1 MKRVQDKVVLITGA
15 ASGVGKADALL
26 LAAEGARVVLGDID
40 RKAGQAL
47 ATEIGANALFVEL
60 DVAEEEHWQ
69 RAIEQTLAQFGRLDV
84 LVNNAAI
91 CPLGTIEQTS
101 LQQWRSV
108 LRVNA
113 DGYFLG
119 CKYAIEAMKQNEHGG
134 SIIMMSSVAALGG
147 LAPMCSYSSSK
158 GAVTAL
164 TRNVAIHC
172 KNSGY
177 RIRCN
182 SIHPDGI
189 WTPMTQALVPDLDPA
204 ALGIGDNPMARMC
217 MPEDVANMV
226 LFLASDES
234 RFINGAEL
242 RIDNAQMISGIAAG
256 TPTQFKSEQQ

>member
-26 LAAEGARVVLGDID
+26 LAAEGARVVLADID
-40 RKAGQAL
+40 CEAGSAL
-47 ATEIGANALFVEL
+47 AAEIGAAALFVEL
-60 DVAEEEHWQ
+60 NVAEEQHWQ
-69 RAIEQTLAQFGRLDV
+69 RAIEQTLATFGRLDV

-91 CPLGTIEQTS
+91 CPLGTIEEAS
-101 LQQWRSV
+101 LAQWRNV
-108 LRVNA
+108 MRVNA

-119 CKYAIEAMKQNEHGG
+119 CKYGIEAMKRNASGG
-134 SIIMMSSVAALGG
+134 SIIMMSSVASLGG
-147 LAPMCSYSSSK
+147 LPPMCAYSASK

-164 TRNVAIHC
+164 TRSVAVHC

-189 WTPMTQALVPDLDPA
+189 WTPMTQSLVPNLDPV

-217 MPEDVANMV
+217 MPEDVANLV

-234 RFINGAEL
+234 RFVNGAEL
-242 RIDNAQMISGIAAG
+242 RIDNAQLISGIAG
-256 TPTQFKSEQQ
+256 

>member
-1 MKRVQDKVVLITGA
+1 MKRVRDKVVLITGA

-26 LAAEGARVVLGDID
+26 LAAEGACVVLADID
-40 RKAGQAL
+40 RVAGEAL
-47 ATEIGANALFVEL
+47 AAEIGTDALFVEL
-60 DVAEEEHWQ
+60 DVAEDAHWQ
-69 RAIEQTLAQFGRLDV
+69 RAIAQTLDRFGRLDV

-91 CPLGTIEQTS
+91 CPLGTVEEAS
-101 LQQWRSV
+101 LAQWRSV
-108 LRVNA
+108 MRVNA

-119 CKYAIEAMKQNEHGG
+119 CKYGVEAMKRNEGGG
-134 SIIMMSSVAALGG
+134 SIIMMSSIAALGG
-147 LAPMCSYSSSK
+147 LPPMCAYSASK

-164 TRNVAIHC
+164 TRSVAVHC

-189 WTPMTQALVPDLDPA
+189 WTPMTQALVPNLDPA
-204 ALGIGDNPMARMC
+204 TLGIGDNPMARMC
-217 MPEDVANMV
+217 MPEDVANLV

-242 RIDNAQMISGIAAG
+242 RIDNAQLISGIAG
-256 TPTQFKSEQQ
+256 Q

>member
-26 LAAEGARVVLGDID
+26 LAAEGARVVLADID
-40 RKAGQAL
+40 RVAGEAL
-47 ATEIGANALFVEL
+47 AAEIGAAALFVEL
-60 DVAEEEHWQ
+60 DVAEEQHWQ
-69 RAIEQTLAQFGRLDV
+69 RAIEQTLATFGRLDV

-91 CPLGTIEQTS
+91 CPLGTIEEAS
-101 LQQWRSV
+101 LAQWRNV
-108 LRVNA
+108 MRVNA

-119 CKYAIEAMKQNEHGG
+119 CKYGIEAMKRNASGG

-147 LAPMCSYSSSK
+147 LPPMCAYTGSK

-164 TRNVAIHC
+164 TRNVAMHC

-189 WTPMTQALVPDLDPA
+189 WTPMTQSLVPNLDPV

-217 MPEDVANMV
+217 MPEDVANLV

-234 RFINGAEL
+234 RFVNGAEL
-242 RIDNAQMISGIAAG
+242 RIDNAQTISGIAG
-256 TPTQFKSEQQ
+256 

>member
-26 LAAEGARVVLGDID
+26 LAAEGARVVLADID
-40 RKAGQAL
+40 RNGGQAL
-47 ATEIGANALFVEL
+47 ADEIGANALFVEL
-60 DVAEEEHWQ
+60 DVAEEAHWQ
-69 RAIEQTLAQFGRLDV
+69 RAIEQTLAHFGRLDV

-91 CPLGTIEQTS
+91 CPPGTIEEAS
-101 LQQWRSV
+101 LQQFRNV
-108 LRVNA
+108 MRINA

-119 CKYAIEAMKQNEHGG
+119 CKYAIEAMKGNTSGG

-147 LAPMCSYSSSK
+147 LPPMCAYSASK

-164 TRNVAIHC
+164 TRSVAVHC

-182 SIHPDGI
+182 SIHPDGV
-189 WTPMTQALVPDLDPA
+189 WTPMTQALMPGLDPV
-204 ALGIGDNPMARMC
+204 ALGIADNPMARMC
-217 MPEDVANMV
+217 MPEDVANLV

-234 RFINGAEL
+234 RFVNGAEL
-242 RIDNAQMISGIAAG
+242 RIDNAQMISGIA
-256 TPTQFKSEQQ
+256 S

>member
-26 LAAEGARVVLGDID
+26 LAAEGARVVLADID
-40 RKAGQAL
+40 CEAGSAL
-47 ATEIGANALFVEL
+47 AAEIGAAALFVEL
-60 DVAEEEHWQ
+60 NVAEEQHWQ
-69 RAIEQTLAQFGRLDV
+69 RAIEQTLATFGRLDV

-91 CPLGTIEQTS
+91 CPLGTIEEAS
-101 LQQWRSV
+101 LAQWRNV
-108 LRVNA
+108 MRVNA

-119 CKYAIEAMKQNEHGG
+119 CKYGIEAMKRNASGG

-147 LAPMCSYSSSK
+147 LPPMCAYSASK

-164 TRNVAIHC
+164 TRSVAVHC

-189 WTPMTQALVPDLDPA
+189 WTPMTQSLVPNLDPV

-217 MPEDVANMV
+217 MPEDVANLV

-234 RFINGAEL
+234 RFVNGAEL
-242 RIDNAQMISGIAAG
+242 RIDNAQTISGIAG
-256 TPTQFKSEQQ
+256 

>member
-40 RKAGQAL
+40 REGGQAL
-47 ATEIGANALFVEL
+47 AAEIGANALFVEL
-60 DVAEEEHWQ
+60 DVAEEAHWQ
-69 RAIEQTLAQFGRLDV
+69 RAIEQTLATFGRLDV

-91 CPLGTIEQTS
+91 CPLGTIEDAS
-101 LQQWRSV
+101 LAQWRNV
-108 LRVNA
+108 MRVNA

-119 CKYAIEAMKQNEHGG
+119 CKYGIEAMKRNATGG

-147 LAPMCSYSSSK
+147 LPPMCAYTGSK

-164 TRNVAIHC
+164 TRNVAMHC

-189 WTPMTQALVPDLDPA
+189 WTPMTQSLVPNLDPV

-217 MPEDVANMV
+217 MPEDVANLV

-234 RFINGAEL
+234 RFVNGAEL
-242 RIDNAQMISGIAAG
+242 RIDNAQTISGIAG
-256 TPTQFKSEQQ
+256 

>member
-26 LAAEGARVVLGDID
+26 LAAEGARVVLADID
-40 RKAGQAL
+40 HVAGEAL
-47 ATEIGANALFVEL
+47 AAEIGPSALFVEL
-60 DVAEEEHWQ
+60 DVAEEQHWQ
-69 RAIEQTLAQFGRLDV
+69 RVIEQTLATFGRLDV

-91 CPLGTIEQTS
+91 CPLGTVEEAS
-101 LQQWRSV
+101 LAQWRSV
-108 LRVNA
+108 MRVNA

-119 CKYAIEAMKQNEHGG
+119 CKHGIEAMKRNASGG
-134 SIIMMSSVAALGG
+134 SIIMMSSIAALGG
-147 LAPMCSYSSSK
+147 LPPMCAYSASK

-164 TRNVAIHC
+164 TRSVAVHC

-189 WTPMTQALVPDLDPA
+189 WTPMTQALVPGLDPA

-217 MPEDVANMV
+217 MPEDVANLV

-234 RFINGAEL
+234 RFVNGAEL
-242 RIDNAQMISGIAAG
+242 RIDNAQLISGIAG
-256 TPTQFKSEQQ
+256 K

>member
-26 LAAEGARVVLGDID
+26 LAAEGARVVLADID
-40 RKAGQAL
+40 CETGAAL
-47 ATEIGANALFVEL
+47 AAEIGAAALFIEL
-60 DVAEEEHWQ
+60 DVAEEAHWQ
-69 RAIEQTLAQFGRLDV
+69 RAIEQTLATFGRLDV

-91 CPLGTIEQTS
+91 CPIGTIEEAS
-101 LQQWRSV
+101 LAQWRTV
-108 LRVNA
+108 MRVNA

-119 CKYAIEAMKQNEHGG
+119 CKYAIEAMKHNATGG

-147 LAPMCSYSSSK
+147 LPPMCAYTGSK

-164 TRNVAIHC
+164 TRNVAMHC

-189 WTPMTQALVPDLDPA
+189 WTPMTQSLVPNLDPV

-217 MPEDVANMV
+217 MPEDVANLV

-234 RFINGAEL
+234 RFVNGAEL
-242 RIDNAQMISGIAAG
+242 RIDNAQTISGIAG
-256 TPTQFKSEQQ
+256 

>member
-40 RKAGQAL
+40 REGGQAL
-47 ATEIGANALFVEL
+47 AAEIGANALFVEL
-60 DVAEEEHWQ
+60 DVAEEQHWQ
-69 RAIEQTLAQFGRLDV
+69 RAIEQTLATFGRLDV

-91 CPLGTIEQTS
+91 CPLGTIEEAS
-101 LQQWRSV
+101 LQQWRTV
-108 LRVNA
+108 MRVNA

-119 CKYAIEAMKQNEHGG
+119 CKYAIEAMKRNASGG

-147 LAPMCSYSSSK
+147 LPPMCAYSASK

-164 TRNVAIHC
+164 TRSIAVHC
-172 KNSGY
+172 KNNGY

-189 WTPMTQALVPDLDPA
+189 WTPMTQALVPNLDPV

-217 MPEDVANMV
+217 MPEDVANLV

-234 RFINGAEL
+234 RFVNGAEL
-242 RIDNAQMISGIAAG
+242 RIDNAQLVSGIAG
-256 TPTQFKSEQQ
+256 